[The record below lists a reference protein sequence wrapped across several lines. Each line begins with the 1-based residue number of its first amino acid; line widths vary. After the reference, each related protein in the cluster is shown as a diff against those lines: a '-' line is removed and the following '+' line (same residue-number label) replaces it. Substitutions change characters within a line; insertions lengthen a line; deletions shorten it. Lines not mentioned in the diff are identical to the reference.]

1 MSDRPDLDGID
12 DGSGGGPVGTGGVE
26 QRLRTQLG
34 RHAGDA
40 TVPELG
46 LDAIRSRIQRR
57 RRNRQLLV
65 GTSSLAVVLVLLVGV
80 LSIARPTEDSQP
92 FIDDTGTMPLLGW
105 RDAPFEVAEVR
116 TASYYRAT
124 WWPPGS
130 ESGGDGVDLQVHR
143 SGSLPDP
150 PGTPDPVTIA
160 GQSGRLFR
168 VAPDESLDELDFL
181 VLVWDVSPG
190 WSATLDITGSAN
202 IAAVPRSPLGK
213 LDPDAMLALL
223 IDAAESI
230 TPIDPEMFGAAVDR
244 AGAFPSGRSLIFA
257 PDTGRSIGRFVV
269 PGLHIIGLEPSL
281 DGRGFTELCIGLAD
295 RERVDLGAVAQEV
308 TVRDTEGEVV
318 VVPAGPDTGAN
329 GLRTIRWIE
338 NELAFTLV
346 VDGSLSTPDLLDLA
360 EDLRSPSTLEWGQA
374 FVASDPPRSGSR
386 IYC

>member
-34 RHAGDA
+34 RHAADA
-40 TVPELG
+40 TVPEHG
-46 LDAIRSRIQRR
+46 LAAIRGRIQRR

-105 RDAPFEVAEVR
+105 RDARFEVDEVR
-116 TASYYRAT
+116 TAASYRGR

-130 ESGGDGVDLQVHR
+130 DGSGPGVTLRVHR
-143 SGSLPDP
+143 AGELPEP
-150 PGTPDPVTIA
+150 LGTSEPVTIA
-160 GQSGRLFR
+160 GQSARLFR
-168 VAPDESLDELDFL
+168 MARSGSPEDLSYLALLWEA
-181 VLVWDVSPG
+181 SPG
-190 WSATLDITGSAN
+190 WSAVLDVRASAPEGRLEPTDME
-202 IAAVPRSPLGK
+202 AFVLG
-213 LDPDAMLALL
+213 
-223 IDAAESI
+223 AAETI
-230 TPIDPEMFGAAVDR
+230 GPIDPEMFGAAVDQ
-244 AGAFPSGRSLIFA
+244 ASAFPSGRSLIFA

-269 PGLHIIGLEPSL
+269 PGLHIIG
-281 DGRGFTELCIGLAD
+281 LCIGLAD

-374 FVASDPPRSGSR
+374 FVASDPPQSGSR

>member
-34 RHAGDA
+34 RHAADA
-40 TVPELG
+40 TVPEHG
-46 LDAIRSRIQRR
+46 LAAIRGRIQRR

-105 RDAPFEVAEVR
+105 RDARFEVDEVR
-116 TASYYRAT
+116 TAASYRGR

-130 ESGGDGVDLQVHR
+130 DGSGPGVTLRVHR
-143 SGSLPDP
+143 AGELPEP
-150 PGTPDPVTIA
+150 LGTSEPVTIA
-160 GQSGRLFR
+160 GQSARLFR
-168 VAPDESLDELDFL
+168 MARSGSPEDLSYLALLWEA
-181 VLVWDVSPG
+181 SPG
-190 WSATLDITGSAN
+190 WSAVLDVRASAPEGRLEPTDME
-202 IAAVPRSPLGK
+202 AFVLG
-213 LDPDAMLALL
+213 
-223 IDAAESI
+223 AAETI
-230 TPIDPEMFGAAVDR
+230 GPIDPEMFGAAVDQ
-244 AGAFPSGRSLIFA
+244 ASAFPSGRSLIFA

-374 FVASDPPRSGSR
+374 FVASDPPQSGSR